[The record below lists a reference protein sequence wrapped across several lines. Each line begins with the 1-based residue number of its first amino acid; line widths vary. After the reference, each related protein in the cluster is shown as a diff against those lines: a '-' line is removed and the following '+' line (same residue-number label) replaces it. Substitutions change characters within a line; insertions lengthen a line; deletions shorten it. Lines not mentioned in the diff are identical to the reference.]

1 MDCAE
6 EVSLLR
12 RELSRREGI
21 YDLAFDVLNGR
32 MTVEFDPARIPPGGI
47 EQAVAAAGMNCE
59 PWRDAAEPAE
69 SAPRA
74 VLTALAGISLLAAMA
89 LHGIDRGNLLLGILD
104 HETGAGPLAKY
115 AAGLSA
121 VTLLLGLRGAAPKAW
136 LSARRLRPDMN
147 ALVCL
152 SALGAAALG
161 DWLEAAT
168 LAFLY
173 SLAGHLEAWSLSK
186 ARRAVGSLLELAGA
200 EATVL
205 HAHGEHRMPASGVA
219 AGSLVRIRPG
229 ERILFDGEITGGSSG
244 VDQALITG
252 ESVPIFKQPGDRVYA
267 GTMNIDGVL
276 EVRTS
281 RPAPDTTLNRMLRMV
296 GDSRQR
302 RAPAERLIERFAHYY
317 TPAMIAL
324 ALAVAVAPPL
334 AGLGPW
340 SVWAYRGMLAL
351 LISCPCAL
359 VISTPV
365 TIAAALASA
374 ARKGVLIKGG
384 AYLEAAGRLKAVAF
398 DKIGVLT
405 AGEPEVERLIAVS
418 GRALEEILPK
428 LAAVEAPSEHPL
440 ARAVMRY
447 SEASGAR
454 AEAASAFQSLPGLGV
469 EAETGGEIFWIGGN
483 RMLAERGAS
492 TAALRGWLAGLED
505 AERTVLYFGSGSEVW
520 AILVLTDRVL
530 REAPS
535 AMAALRASG
544 VGWLAMLTGDNASTA
559 RAAGR
564 ALGMDEVL
572 PELLPE
578 EKASAVEALRE
589 KYGTVGMAG
598 DGINDIDGME
608 AASVGIA
615 LGARATD
622 LALETADVVIAG
634 DLHKLAFLVR
644 HGRRAL
650 SVIRQNL
657 ALALAAK
664 AAFAVL
670 AALGL
675 AALWMAVLADTGATL
690 LVTFN
695 GLRLL
700 RTGGGDF
707 GLPGQR
713 KASASQR

>member
-32 MTVEFDPARIPPGGI
+32 MTVEFDPERIPEAGI
-47 EQAVAAAGMNCE
+47 ERAVAAAGMQCE
-59 PWRDAAEPAE
+59 PWREVAEAAEPA
-69 SAPRA
+69 PRIR
-74 VLTALAGISLLAAMA
+74 LTALAGTSLLAAMV

-121 VTLLLGLRGAAPKAW
+121 VTLLLGLRQAAPKAW
-136 LSARRLRPDMN
+136 LSLRRLRPDMN

-186 ARRAVGSLLELAGA
+186 ARRAVGSLLESTAA
-200 EATVL
+200 KATVL

-229 ERILFDGEITGGSSG
+229 ERILFDGEVTGGSSG
-244 VDQALITG
+244 VDQALMTG

-267 GTMNIDGVL
+267 GTMNVEGVL

-281 RPAPDTTLNRMLRMV
+281 RPAPDTMLNRMLRMV

-302 RAPAERLIERFAHYY
+302 RAPAERLIERFARYY

-324 ALAVAVAPPL
+324 AAVVAVAPPL
-334 AGLGPW
+334 AGFGPW
-340 SVWAYRGMLAL
+340 SLWAYRGMLAL

-374 ARKGVLIKGG
+374 AREGVLIKGG
-384 AYLEAAGRLKAVAF
+384 AYLETAARLKAVAL

-418 GRALEEILPK
+418 GRAAEEILPK
-428 LAAVEAPSEHPL
+428 LAGVEAPSEHPL
-440 ARAVMRY
+440 ARAVARY

-454 AEAASAFQSLPGLGV
+454 AETASDFQSLPGLGV
-469 EAETGGEIFWIGGN
+469 EAEIGGEIFWIGGN
-483 RMLAERGAS
+483 RMLAERGAA

-520 AILVLTDRVL
+520 AIIVLADRVL
-530 REAPS
+530 GEAPS
-535 AMAALRASG
+535 ALAALRASG
-544 VGWLAMLTGDNASTA
+544 VGWLAMLTGDNANPA

-564 ALGMDEVL
+564 ALGMDEVQA
-572 PELLPE
+572 ELLPD
-578 EKASAVEALRE
+578 EKASAVARLGE
-589 KYGTVGMAG
+589 KYGVVGMAG
-598 DGINDIDGME
+598 DGINDI
-608 AASVGIA
+608 AAMQAAPVGIA

-622 LALETADVVIAG
+622 LALETADIVIAG

-644 HGRRAL
+644 HARRAL
-650 SVIRQNL
+650 RVIRQNL

-664 AAFAVL
+664 AAFVGL
-670 AALGL
+670 AALGM

-700 RTGGGDF
+700 RARGVDF
-707 GLPGQR
+707 SLPGWA
-713 KASASQR
+713 KARASQR